1 MGQLRA
7 LQSGLAD
14 PPPRPRRQAPARDIF
29 PGHSTGPG
37 SSISRQP
44 PQILNAT
51 PQHEI
56 DQLWPL
62 GQARGVVLHARR
74 DETAGERALRTKV
87 FVEVC
92 GRLPG
97 GGFTDRAALTVWV
110 HWRLAE
116 HLRPGLEVPV
126 EVDPSSARVTGVH
139 TRRLAE
145 ELGGP
150 ARTTSTPP
158 SQRAGQRPIGDD
170 DPLLEPVEGVSF
182 ARLVAIHLAMT
193 TQPLPPGGLDELAE
207 SHGVP
212 RGRWE
217 EVDRRWRERIIG
229 SPPLA
234 RRFAAA
240 IDEGRR
246 SPG

>member
-14 PPPRPRRQAPARDIF
+14 PPPRPHLQAPTRCIS

-37 SSISRQP
+37 SSTSRQP

-51 PQHEI
+51 PQHQI

-62 GQARGVVLHARR
+62 GQARGVLLRARR
-74 DETAGERALRTKV
+74 DEAAGERALRTKV

-97 GGFTDRAALTVWV
+97 GGFTDTRSLTVWV

-116 HLRPGLEVPV
+116 QLRPGLEVPV

-145 ELGGP
+145 EL
-150 ARTTSTPP
+150 ARVDSTPSTP
-158 SQRAGQRPIGDD
+158 TSPPAGHSIGED
-170 DPLLEPVEGVSF
+170 DPLLDPVEGVSF
-182 ARLVAIHLAMT
+182 TRLVAIHLAMT
-193 TQPLPPGGLDELAE
+193 TRPLPPGGLDELAE

-212 RGRWE
+212 CGRWE
-217 EVDRRWRERIIG
+217 DVDRRWRERIIG
-229 SPPLA
+229 SPPLT
-234 RRFAAA
+234 RLFAAA

-246 SPG
+246 SLG